1 MKAIV
6 QKTIAKLI
14 HHHRDGAATRDVVE
28 LDPAGQTLLL
38 RGGQLLRIDRGAGWK
53 IRVLGGAVWITQD
66 GDLRDVV
73 LESGQS
79 FTPDRDG
86 DVLLS
91 PLGEARVCLTRGSE
105 CGNVVRSAPAPVF
118 GLAHARAVAA

>member
-14 HHHRDGAATRDVVE
+14 HHHRDGAASRDVVE
-28 LDPAGQTLLL
+28 LDPAGATLLL
-38 RGGQLLRIDRGAGWK
+38 RGGQFIRIDGRAGWQ
-53 IRVLGGAVWITQD
+53 IRALGGTVWITQD

-79 FTPDRDG
+79 FTPDRDSH
-86 DVLLS
+86 VLIS
-91 PLGEARVCLTRGSE
+91 PLGEARVCLTRGGE
-105 CGNVVRSAPAPVF
+105 CGKVVRNAPAPVF
-118 GLAHARAVAA
+118 ASGHARAVAA

>member
-14 HHHRDGAATRDVVE
+14 HHHRDGAANRDVVE

-38 RGGQLLRIDRGAGWK
+38 RSGQFIRIDRGAGWK
-53 IRVLGGAVWITQD
+53 IRALVGAVWITQD

-79 FTPDRDG
+79 FTPDRDSNI
-86 DVLLS
+86 LLS

-105 CGNVVRSAPAPVF
+105 CGEVVRNAPAPVF
-118 GLAHARAVAA
+118 ALGHVRAVAA